1 MAALV
6 RPLAQLKDSWVSL
19 SAQWRSVCELWADR
33 VMLEFEREHWQKIE
47 TAALQEIEILA
58 ELEAILREV
67 EPYLE

>member
-33 VMLEFEREHWQKIE
+33 VMLEWQKIE